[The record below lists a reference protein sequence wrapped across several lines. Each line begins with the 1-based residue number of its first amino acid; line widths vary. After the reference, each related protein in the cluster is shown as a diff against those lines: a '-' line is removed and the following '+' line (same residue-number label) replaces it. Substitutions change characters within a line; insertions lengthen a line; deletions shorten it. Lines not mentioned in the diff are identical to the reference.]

1 LCLFFIFNKD
11 YNLEIFFAW
20 RTEKNR
26 LVNIQELVLSSSHI
40 AHISG
45 VGLRGLYNLVRLD
58 LSHNLLAAVPSQAL
72 GLTAQLR
79 DLSLAYNPLGELE
92 VHAQTSF
99 YQENLAF
106 CFQLCSVMQSS
117 LTAESDLADFLCYVW
132 RRRWVDLGGLYL
144 IVCKNY
150 NSLTCLIVFFA
161 IFNFDNI

>member
-1 LCLFFIFNKD
+1 MFYHLLCLA
-11 YNLEIFFAW
+11 ES
-20 RTEKNR
+20 NR

-58 LSHNLLAAVPSQAL
+58 LSHNLLAAVPSPAL

-106 CFQLCSVMQSS
+106 CFQLCTVTHFVGFLLLPWFSCS
-117 LTAESDLADFLCYVW
+117 LVFLPY
-132 RRRWVDLGGLYL
+132 
-144 IVCKNY
+144 
-150 NSLTCLIVFFA
+150 S
-161 IFNFDNI
+161 